1 MQNARL
7 TQTLRL
13 FVTEDFKGMNATK
26 TAIRA

>member
-7 TQTLRL
+7 SPKQRL
-13 FVTEDFKGMNATK
+13 FVTDYFKGMNATK